1 MNNLNYD
8 QKLSLLHNLLT
19 LTRAD
24 HVESESEVD
33 FIYQIGKKLNIEKAD
48 IDGLMLKEVEF
59 HPPKAEHQRIVLF
72 YTFLL
77 VMKIDGNLSPNEIKV
92 CREIGFKLGLN
103 PFAVHNLLEQMI
115 ANPKKKVPAVDVIN
129 FFKLYH
135 N

>member
-1 MNNLNYD
+1 MHNLNYN

-24 HVESESEVD
+24 HVESKSEVD
-33 FIYQIGKKLNIEKAD
+33 FIYEIGKKLNIHKKD
-48 IDGLMLKEVEF
+48 IDGLMTKEVEF
-59 HPPKAEHQRIVLF
+59 HPPQEESQRIVLF

-77 VMKIDGNLSPNEIKV
+77 VMKIDGNLSPNEIRV
-92 CREIGFKLGLN
+92 CKEIGFKLGLN
-103 PFAVHNLLEQMI
+103 PIAVQNLLNQMI
-115 ANPKKKVPAVDVIN
+115 SKPGEKVPAVDVIN

>member
-1 MNNLNYD
+1 MNNLNYN

-33 FIYQIGKKLNIEKAD
+33 FIYQIGKKLNIEKSD
-48 IDGLMLKEVEF
+48 IDGLIDKEVDF
-59 HPPKAEHQRIVLF
+59 YPPKAEHQRIVLF

-77 VMKIDGNLSPNEIKV
+77 VMKIDGKLSKNEIEV

-103 PFAVHNLLEQMI
+103 PFAIHNLLDQLMS
-115 ANPKKKVPAVDVIN
+115 NPKKKIPAVDVIK